1 MKKTIKVMSASR
13 SEFLSVVIRS
23 MIAHQPEMI
32 MVGDV
37 IDPIKLLHAARR
49 TSVDMVIVTPLETNG
64 MPNICRRL
72 LAKHPRM
79 KIVTLSSKGEA
90 AYLYHSGAGKQR
102 SEELS
107 GQLIFGTIGE
117 AVLPLVS

>member
-1 MKKTIKVMSASR
+1 MRKRIKVLLASR
-13 SEFLSVVIRS
+13 PKFLSEVIRN
-23 MIAHQPEMI
+23 MIAHQPDMI

-49 TSVDMVIVTPLETNG
+49 TSVDMVIVTPLKANG
-64 MPNICRRL
+64 MPNMCSRM
-72 LAKHPRM
+72 LAEHPRL

-107 GQLIFGTIGE
+107 GQLIFGNI
-117 AVLPLVS
+117 

>member
-49 TSVDMVIVTPLETNG
+49 TSVDMVLVTPLKANG
-64 MPNICRRL
+64 MPNLCSRL
-72 LAKHPRM
+72 LSEHPRL
-79 KIVTLSSKGEA
+79 KIVTLSSKDEA

-102 SEELS
+102 SDEPS
-107 GQLIFGTIGE
+107 GQLIFGTI
-117 AVLPLVS
+117 